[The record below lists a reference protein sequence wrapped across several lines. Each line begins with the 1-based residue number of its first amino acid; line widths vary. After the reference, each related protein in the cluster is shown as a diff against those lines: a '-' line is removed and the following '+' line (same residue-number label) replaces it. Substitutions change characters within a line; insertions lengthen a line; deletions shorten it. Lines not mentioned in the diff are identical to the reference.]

1 MIDLVSE
8 EERLQLSRYAQI
20 HIDTAKQSFGIDLDY
35 SEASI
40 LRLYEII
47 EQGWSDQ
54 PPAALDQ
61 MILLFGSFLGEAMC
75 QLFGGA
81 WVRNDDGAIGVRVG
95 EATIMVF
102 TKMKKRFLNGPEDSI
117 SYYYQGVKTM
127 LSTNN
132 IIIP

>member
-1 MIDLVSE
+1 M
-8 EERLQLSRYAQI
+8 QLGRYAQI
-20 HIDTAKQSFGIDLDY
+20 HIDTAKQAFAIDLDY
-35 SEASI
+35 TEASI
-40 LRLYEII
+40 LKLDGMI

-61 MILLFGSFLGEAMC
+61 MVLLFGSFLGEAMC
-75 QLFGGA
+75 QTLGGA
-81 WVRNDDGAIGVRVG
+81 WVRSDDGTIGVRVG

-102 TKMKKRFLNGPEDSI
+102 TKIKKRFLNGPEDSI

-132 IIIP
+132 FIP